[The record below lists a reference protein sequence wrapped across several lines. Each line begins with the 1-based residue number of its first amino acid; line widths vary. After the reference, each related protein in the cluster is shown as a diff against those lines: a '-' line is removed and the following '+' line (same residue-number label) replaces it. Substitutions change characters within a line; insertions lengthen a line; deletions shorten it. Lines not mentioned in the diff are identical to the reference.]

1 MSFDIAI
8 VTDSTRTQDDIKIS
22 RIKRLNSD
30 KLFTNVKEVMID
42 HEDETYFLRITKQN
56 KLILTK

>member
-1 MSFDIAI
+1 
-8 VTDSTRTQDDIKIS
+8 VTDSTRTQEDIKIS